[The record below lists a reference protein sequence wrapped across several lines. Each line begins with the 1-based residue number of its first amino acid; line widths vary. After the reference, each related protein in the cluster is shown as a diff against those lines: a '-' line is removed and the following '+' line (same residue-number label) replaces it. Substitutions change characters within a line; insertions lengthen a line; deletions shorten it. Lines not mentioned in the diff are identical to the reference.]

1 VLSGLPPNKN
11 MELPELTATA
21 LPLLTG
27 ISAALVHPPATGMHV
42 GVGCGDVGV
51 DAGVVGVATG
61 GVVAVADGGVVGD
74 TGEVGLGG
82 GVLVGVPQ
90 APPAVTVTSSIH
102 QPVAATELSF
112 ASRNLI
118 STFCP
123 DRVARFTVVFTN
135 VVPLGLP
142 VHACLP
148 AIGLPNEVEIVPL
161 YPLVRINGP
170 ASVQVVPPLV
180 EYSSTPPSNVLSR
193 FQLFQKDNTAPGG
206 TAIGLMVVRYWS
218 VMLVRSGAKAECVP
232 VWAAVVTLVQPQPP
246 GTQVATL
253 DANVPNVPPSNP
265 SLNSVF
271 AHVVADAVTGGEVA
285 EGVPGG
291 GVLVGVPHTLSR
303 YCWFELVPVN
313 PPEVSRPPTT

>member
-1 VLSGLPPNKN
+1 MVHGPGV
-11 MELPELTATA
+11 
-21 LPLLTG
+21 PLD
-27 ISAALVHPPATGMHV
+27 VHAVAVAPAVPVRV
-42 GVGCGDVGV
+42 GVEAGGV
-51 DAGVVGVATG
+51 VVGVLTA
-61 GVVAVADGGVVGD
+61 
-74 TGEVGLGG
+74 
-82 GVLVGVPQ
+82 GVPVEQ
-90 APPAVTVTSSIH
+90 AVRIAISSIH
-102 QPVAATELSF
+102 QPVAATESSF

-135 VVPLGLP
+135 VVPLGFP

-253 DANVPNVPPSNP
+253 DA
-265 SLNSVF
+265 
-271 AHVVADAVTGGEVA
+271 
-285 EGVPGG
+285 
-291 GVLVGVPHTLSR
+291 
-303 YCWFELVPVN
+303 
-313 PPEVSRPPTT
+313 